1 MNLNLDYGVPPN
13 VPQRSQPMKFL
24 LPVNRVAGYNAK
36 VRVNSNASGVDIPGA
51 RINHDPDVPTF
62 SLVGFDLEVDLFA
75 AMPEVANSDVFQFP
89 PIHHS
94 AHGSTRS
101 KKETGNKR
109 C

>member
-1 MNLNLDYGVPPN
+1 
-13 VPQRSQPMKFL
+13 MKFPI
-24 LPVNRVAGYNAK
+24 PVNQVVDYNAK
-36 VRVNSNASGVDIPGA
+36 VRVNSDGSGMDIPGV
-51 RINHDPDVPTF
+51 RINHDPDVPIF

-94 AHGSTRS
+94 AHASTRS
-101 KKETGNKR
+101 KKDTGNKR